1 METPYYIVPQGETGR
16 RAFGVHAAIKKEGG
30 IVLAEPRGKGMPGA
44 IRYPYE
50 IRKEADYFGDIPDEK
65 IPKQMLDFGSPCRR
79 DQGWA

>member
-44 IRYPYE
+44 IRNPHE

-65 IPKQMLDFGSPCRR
+65 IPKQMLDLAVHVVE
-79 DQGWA
+79 GWA

>member
-1 METPYYIVPQGETGR
+1 LEIPYYIAPQGETGR
-16 RAFGVHAAIKKEGG
+16 QAFGVIHAAI

-65 IPKQMLDFGSPCRR
+65 IPKQMLDLAVHVVE
-79 DQGWA
+79 GWA